1 MKKKCLF
8 FLQSG
13 VGGAEKMTV
22 LIAKSLNSLTHNV
35 IFYVLDRPL
44 GSSTITDFIPDA
56 YTVNKLPKAYGLK
69 LVKQL
74 EHVLKK
80 EKPDIVFASMFYVN
94 TRLLALSVLHRNIKF
109 IIRNDNYLY
118 TLTKAQKLIVRCTYW
133 LADTIIAQT
142 DEMRN
147 ELLHLPFLNK
157 NKIVVL
163 QNPIDTQ
170 RIDKQAK
177 ELSPY
182 RNTKVIRY
190 VASGRFFHEKGFDIL
205 IKAFKL
211 VVEKQSDSELFIVG
225 NNQGNCVAYYQKIQ
239 QLIDDLGIQ
248 EKVHCVGFQNNPY
261 VYVKNA
267 DCFVLSSRNEG
278 LPNVLIEALYLG
290 TPVAATFCIPVIG
303 RIVTEGKT
311 GYLAEPENP
320 QSLACAMLKAP
331 QLGRIH
337 TDYQSARIEDFAQL
351 FNN

>member
-1 MKKKCLF
+1 MKTKCLF

-22 LIAKSLNSLTHNV
+22 LIAKSLNPLIYEI

-56 YTVNKLPKAYGLK
+56 YTVNKLPKAYGMK

-74 EHVLKK
+74 EYVLNK

-118 TLTKAQKLIVRCTYW
+118 TLTKTQRFIVRSTYW

-177 ELSPY
+177 EPSPY
-182 RNTKVIRY
+182 RDAKEIHY

-211 VVEKQSDSELFIVG
+211 VIEEQSNSVLYIVG
-225 NNQGNCVAYYQKIQ
+225 NNQGNCAAYYQKIQ